1 MKLSQWAKKQ
11 GIAYLTA
18 FRWFKSGKL
27 PIKAEQTLSG
37 TILVYENEEIKRI
50 ERNIIYCRVS
60 NRERKDSLNSQVER
74 CEQFC
79 LANGWVIFKSFKEIA
94 SGMNDN
100 RKELWKM
107 LDSKPSR
114 IIIENKDRLTRFGF
128 NYLERLL
135 KELGCEII
143 VLNVSTTDEDDLIKD
158 LVSIVTSFCCR
169 LYGLRRSKNKIAK
182 IKEVLLGEQNGK
194 IV

>member
-143 VLNVSTTDEDDLIKD
+143 VLNVSATDEDDLIKD